1 MRQHSEEKRTRPLL
15 LVWFTNMLS
24 SKTCQWHV
32 LDVQFNKKH
41 HERTITMKTFL
52 KVLASIIISALYW
65 QISSYVLVFSL
76 IIVVLFSAPFNITS
90 DIILTVASVILA
102 VVILC
107 MLNLLTYNLLK
118 KLVQKSLWVYI
129 IQSGNIFTAY
139 LLFTTLE
146 DVSVPSYV
154 PDFSLLIDGLFYMI
168 VISIIG
174 GVLLSAIIRTI
185 KQRRT
190 KSE

>member
-1 MRQHSEEKRTRPLL
+1 
-15 LVWFTNMLS
+15 
-24 SKTCQWHV
+24 
-32 LDVQFNKKH
+32 
-41 HERTITMKTFL
+41 MKTFL
-52 KVLASIIISALYW
+52 KVLASVIISALYW

-107 MLNLLTYNLLK
+107 ILNLLTYDLLK

-154 PDFSLLIDGLFYMI
+154 PDFSLLTDGLFYMI

-190 KSE
+190 KIE